1 VGSISSRLLHGRC
14 VVGACVHKRS
24 LRGCLGGGGG
34 EFLAPPYYSQHTVFA
49 SPLSAFFIILL
60 TLVLSSPINVR
71 CYTFVFHVNNDVT
84 RNVKHEYYCREC
96 RYFLSFYF
104 LVFSMLKDVYCCMRI
119 FNMQSKNERSAFF
132 ATLNNQLWKGRKVL
146 E

>member
-1 VGSISSRLLHGRC
+1 MGVC
-14 VVGACVHKRS
+14 
-24 LRGCLGGGGG
+24 GGGG

-60 TLVLSSPINVR
+60 TLVLSSPINMR

-96 RYFLSFYF
+96 RYYLSFYF

-132 ATLNNQLWKGRKVL
+132 RHSEQSVVEGTKGFGMKSS
-146 E
+146 